1 MKGQSVV
8 KKWFYRR
15 SLRGKMIASFGVLMV
30 LIVCIFLLF
39 CKQTITD
46 IQNESIRYM
55 VQLNE
60 NIDIL
65 LNTVLTSS
73 DQLKNIQL
81 YDKEYRAI
89 LEENNVKLPIHERWE
104 NIRYVEKAMKH
115 AVEFNP
121 NIIRATIIAEDE
133 TYSTLGYVSDEY
145 KSRIIDIAEKTQL
158 DSIGKTVYLEVFE
171 EEIDL
176 LRYGV
181 VTMLSYLY
189 DYNSN
194 RFLGLLAVDINFS
207 TICDV
212 LDEGAKKANST
223 GIVVLNDKGLIYQ
236 SPSSKLSL
244 NDNPEI
250 LEQFKVQTKQLLEE
264 EDTFQRIEIDQGNY
278 LLTAIQNEA
287 SGWAIVQYQSESALY
302 ENAFNNMRDILYLMI
317 GLAVIFLI
325 ISYLLAFIISH
336 PLKVIDDTIS
346 KSKNGH
352 LELIPAN
359 TVTYENDIGRV
370 IKNYNEMV
378 VCINESKE
386 KEIASEIARQKLR
399 MQMLRYQINPHFL
412 YNTLNTIS
420 SIGFIE
426 GIDSVCQVAGSL
438 SRIMR
443 YNVKGGETVQISQE
457 LQNARD
463 YLAIQ
468 MIRFPDMFKV
478 TFSVQEGIESFNMLK
493 FLLQPMLENAINHGL
508 KNTRTG
514 GKIGINVF
522 SEGND
527 LKIVI
532 WDNGGQMSELEV
544 EYWNRILESENAS
557 YALEDEFDEDE
568 WETIGLK
575 NVNARIKG
583 YYGKDYGVHVEKKN
597 GYTEIYL
604 NLKIIDIERS

>member
-1 MKGQSVV
+1 
-8 KKWFYRR
+8 
-15 SLRGKMIASFGVLMV
+15 MIASFGVLWI

-81 YDKEYRAI
+81 YDKEYRSI
-89 LEENNVKLPIHERWE
+89 LEENNVELPIHKRWE

-278 LLTAIQNEA
+278 LLTAIQ
-287 SGWAIVQYQSESALY
+287 
-302 ENAFNNMRDILYLMI
+302 
-317 GLAVIFLI
+317 
-325 ISYLLAFIISH
+325 
-336 PLKVIDDTIS
+336 
-346 KSKNGH
+346 
-352 LELIPAN
+352 
-359 TVTYENDIGRV
+359 
-370 IKNYNEMV
+370 
-378 VCINESKE
+378 
-386 KEIASEIARQKLR
+386 
-399 MQMLRYQINPHFL
+399 
-412 YNTLNTIS
+412 
-420 SIGFIE
+420 
-426 GIDSVCQVAGSL
+426 
-438 SRIMR
+438 
-443 YNVKGGETVQISQE
+443 
-457 LQNARD
+457 
-463 YLAIQ
+463 
-468 MIRFPDMFKV
+468 MIRFPDMFRV
-478 TFSVQEGIESFNMLK
+478 TFSVQEGIESLNMLK

-508 KNTRTG
+508 RNTRTG
-514 GKIGINVF
+514 GRIGINVF
-522 SEGND
+522 REGND
-527 LKIVI
+527 LKLVI
-532 WDNGGQMSELEV
+532 WDNGGQMTEQEV
-544 EYWNRILESENAS
+544 ENWNQILESENAS
-557 YALEDEFDEDE
+557 YVLEDEFDEVE

-597 GYTEIYL
+597 GDTEIYL
-604 NLKIIDIERS
+604 DLKIIDTERS